1 MKQMKIGES
10 RKKIEAANCRCGKR
24 NKENTGCQKIE
35 NNERNELTKAHE
47 SNKPNPT
54 PERSNGTGEGK
65 KESISNQQMALIASH
80 KFRL

>member
-1 MKQMKIGES
+1 M
-10 RKKIEAANCRCGKR
+10 EAANCRCGKR

-54 PERSNGTGEGK
+54 PERANGTG
-65 KESISNQQMALIASH
+65 
-80 KFRL
+80 